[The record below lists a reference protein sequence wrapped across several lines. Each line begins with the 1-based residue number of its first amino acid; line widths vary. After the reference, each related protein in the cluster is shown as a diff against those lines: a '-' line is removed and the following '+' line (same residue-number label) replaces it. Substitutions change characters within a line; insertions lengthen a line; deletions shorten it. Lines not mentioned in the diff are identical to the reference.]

1 MKALILIVV
10 LFLGISSATADEN
23 TFSYHFGGWSSHFV
37 SGDFN
42 ESHQFHLIEYKKV
55 IAGTFTNSFNN
66 RAAILAYNFSKD
78 YGQHIRVG
86 VLAGGVTG
94 YNRGEV
100 RAVDYADVC
109 PVLAPY
115 VATRGFPV
123 NLSLTAFGDGV
134 LLTLRIDF

>member
-1 MKALILIVV
+1 MKALILSVV
-10 LFLGISSATADEN
+10 LFLSIPSAISDEN

-55 IAGTFTNSFNN
+55 IAGTFTTSFSN
-66 RAAILAYNFSKD
+66 RAGLLAYNFSRD
-78 YGQHIRVG
+78 YGQHIQVG

-94 YNRGEV
+94 YKRRDV
-100 RAVDYADVC
+100 KAIVCADVC

-115 VATRGFPV
+115 VAT
-123 NLSLTAFGDGV
+123 
-134 LLTLRIDF
+134 